1 MFKKSFTSGALIL
14 IVSGLIVRAMG
25 FIYRIY
31 LSNLIGAEGMGLFQL
46 IFPLYSLIILTLTS
60 GISISVSRMVAE
72 ELAKNH
78 HANLRRIMIYGLQ
91 IVVSVSIAVALV
103 CFAYADFI
111 SNSILKDWRTYYS
124 LVLLIPC
131 IPIIAAASA
140 LKGYFYGI
148 QEMIPT
154 AISQIVEQIVRI
166 GFVMLTAS
174 WFLEAGLEYACAVAT
189 FGTALGEIANLIVLY
204 STYRFGKQKIGK
216 SIQRSLPIKKKKVYK
231 ELIVTSMPISFSRF
245 ITSALG
251 AVETILIPA
260 RLMAGGLSHHLAMEA
275 FGKLVGMAMPLVF
288 FPTVITSGLATALVP
303 AISKSVSTK
312 SFKAANYKIS
322 RSIQLTLALGIMFTV
337 IFSCYPNQISNV
349 IYRKDKIGGTL
360 YLLSFTCVFLYLQQ
374 ILIGILNGLG
384 LQTISLWNSLI
395 GSILRIGFVYY
406 YIPIYGIRGYI
417 WGIVISSAMVCVL
430 NMLAIMKETGLL
442 MDFKNWVFKPGI
454 IGVVMAICSKYIY
467 SFFIIF
473 HVSGEWTIFMTLTA
487 NVFIA
492 VELMMLVGMLGK
504 GKKTMAKSIFRS
516 LYR

>member
-1 MFKKSFTSGALIL
+1 MFKKSFISGALIL
-14 IVSGLIVRAMG
+14 IISGIIVRAMG

-78 HANLRRIMIYGLQ
+78 YANLRRIMICGLQ

-103 CFAYADFI
+103 CFAYAEFI
-111 SNSILKDWRTYYS
+111 SNSVLKDWRTYYS
-124 LVLLIPC
+124 LILMIPC
-131 IPIIAAASA
+131 IPVIAAASA

-148 QEMIPT
+148 QEMVPT

-166 GFVMLTAS
+166 GFVMFTAS
-174 WFLEAGLEYACAVAT
+174 WFFEAGLEYACAVAT
-189 FGTALGEIANLIVLY
+189 VGTALGEIANLMVLY
-204 STYRFGKQKIGK
+204 LTYHFGKQKIRKSSQKSVSIKRGK
-216 SIQRSLPIKKKKVYK
+216 IYK
-231 ELIVTSMPISFSRF
+231 EIIVTSIPISFNRF
-245 ITSALG
+245 VTSALG

-260 RLMAGGLSHHLAMEA
+260 RLMAGGLSHHLSMEA

-303 AISKSVSTK
+303 AISESVSTK

-322 RSIQLTLALGIMFTV
+322 RSIQLTLVLGIIFTV
-337 IFSCYPNQISNV
+337 IFSCYPNQIGNV
-349 IYRKDKIGGTL
+349 IYRKDKIGDTL

-374 ILIGILNGLG
+374 ILVGVLNGLG

-406 YIPIYGIRGYI
+406 YIPVYGIEGYI
-417 WGIVISSAMVCVL
+417 WGIVISSAMVCIL
-430 NMLAIMKETGLL
+430 NILAIMKETGLL
-442 MDFKNWVFKPGI
+442 MDFKNWIFKPAI
-454 IGVVMAICSKYIY
+454 IGVGMAICSKYIY
-467 SFFIIF
+467 SFILIF
-473 HVSGEWTIFMTLTA
+473 HANGEWTIFMTLTA
-487 NVFIA
+487 NLFIA
-492 VELMMLVGMLGK
+492 VELMILIGVLGK
-504 GKKTMAKSIFRS
+504 GEKSMMKS
-516 LYR
+516 LLMRLHL